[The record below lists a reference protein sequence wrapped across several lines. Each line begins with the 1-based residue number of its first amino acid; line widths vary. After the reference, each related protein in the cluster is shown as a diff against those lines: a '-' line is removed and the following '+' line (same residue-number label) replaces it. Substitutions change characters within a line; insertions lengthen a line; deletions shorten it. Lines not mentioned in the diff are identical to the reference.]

1 MYFLQVFLLTG
12 GVSFGGLKMDST
24 ETLLEGELSW
34 KLVGKLPLAVYGIRV
49 TNFHDVIYAFGNF
62 KYFKEKG

>member
-1 MYFLQVFLLTG
+1 
-12 GVSFGGLKMDST
+12 MDST

-49 TNFHDVIYAFGNF
+49 ANFNDVIYAFGNF
-62 KYFKEKG
+62 NYFVKMVNH

>member
-1 MYFLQVFLLTG
+1 
-12 GVSFGGLKMDST
+12 MDST

-49 TNFHDVIYAFGNF
+49 ANINNVIYAFGNLNF
-62 KYFKEKG
+62 FINPIMAGGEHLMLPLQKNSFCSS